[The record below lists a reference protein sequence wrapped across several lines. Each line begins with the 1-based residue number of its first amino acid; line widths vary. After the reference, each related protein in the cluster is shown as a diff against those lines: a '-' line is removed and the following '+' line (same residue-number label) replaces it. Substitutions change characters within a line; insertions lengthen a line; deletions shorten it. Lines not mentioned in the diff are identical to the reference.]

1 MLAKDNMSVKAE
13 TIKIGG
19 FGVPLTYITEAF
31 SLREEFKLVDHW
43 KRRHIFHVV
52 YPNSPAASVFEKK
65 LNAEEIVKETISSGK
80 EVDSRNKNGVI
91 KKTLKKKFDFKVGE
105 SEAGKECFSVLTVIK
120 FVSNDSFDIVTA
132 YPTE

>member
-19 FGVPLTYITEAF
+19 FRVPPTYISEAF

-43 KRRHIFHVV
+43 KRRHIFNDID
-52 YPNSPAASVFEKK
+52 PNEPAASIFEKK
-65 LNAEEIVKETISSGK
+65 LNAEEIVKETISSGD
-80 EVDSRNKNGVI
+80 EVDFRNKDGFI
-91 KKTLKKKFDFKVGE
+91 TKTLKKQFDFKVG
-105 SEAGKECFSVLTVIK
+105 EAGKECFSVTVIK
-120 FVSNDSFDIVTA
+120 FLSNDPLDIVTA

>member
-13 TIKIGG
+13 TIKTGG
-19 FGVPLTYITEAF
+19 FGVTPTYITEAF
-31 SLREEFKLVDHW
+31 SLREEFKSVDHW

-52 YPNSPAASVFEKK
+52 YPNEPAASVFEKK

-80 EVDSRNKNGVI
+80 EVDFRIIIGKI
-91 KKTLKKKFDFKVGE
+91 KKTLKKTFDFKVGE
-105 SEAGKECFSVLTVIK
+105 TEAGNECFSVLTVIK
-120 FVSNDSFDIVTA
+120 FESNDSFDIVTA